1 MLTLMEMV
9 INGVSTRKVRAVVE
23 ELCGTEL
30 SKSAVSELCK
40 RLDPPD
46 KGLE

>member
-9 INGVSTRKVRAVVE
+9 INEVSTRKVRAVVE
-23 ELCGTEL
+23 ELCGMKL
-30 SKSAVSELCK
+30 SKSTVSEQGC